1 MQKKI
6 EGDFSKKIGY
16 VRAFAWGGAGEERK
30 FDSINKV

>member
-16 VRAFAWGGAGEERK
+16 VRAFAWGGGEERK

>member
-16 VRAFAWGGAGEERK
+16 VRAFAWGGRVRK
-30 FDSINKV
+30 GNSIL

>member
-16 VRAFAWGGAGEERK
+16 VRAFAWGGGRVRK
-30 FDSINKV
+30 GNSIL